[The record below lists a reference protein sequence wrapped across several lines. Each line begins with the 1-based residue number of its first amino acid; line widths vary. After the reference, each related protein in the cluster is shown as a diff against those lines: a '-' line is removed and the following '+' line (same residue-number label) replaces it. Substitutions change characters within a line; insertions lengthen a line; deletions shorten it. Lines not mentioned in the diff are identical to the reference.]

1 MVAILIQPTNRLWFF
16 RALQLSTDIAV
27 LRTVARLHAQS
38 TVGPQLSLAA
48 ESMRSLHQRQ
58 QTGGAN
64 RSDAGDLAQ
73 QFRRLMF
80 PALRQQLGA

>member
-1 MVAILIQPTNRLWFF
+1 MVVILIQTTNLLWFF

-27 LRTVARLHAQS
+27 LRTLVRLNAQP

-58 QTGGAN
+58 QTSGAN
-64 RSDAGDLAQ
+64 RTDAGYLAQ